1 MTKMDTL
8 LGGMEHEVTRRD
20 GSTEKVKI
28 RQLPVSLYPAFLAAQ
43 DDEPKMVELLCDRP
57 AGWADTIA
65 PEAFEAIV
73 IAGETLNPDFFS
85 RWVQRRLSRQE
96 RLIPGITER
105 LAKSAGLPLPIGSPK
120 SPSSAA

>member
-1 MTKMDTL
+1 M
-8 LGGMEHEVTRRD
+8 
-20 GSTEKVKI
+20 KI

-57 AGWADTIA
+57 AGWADTLT

-73 IAGETLNPDFFS
+73 IAGETLNTDFFS

-96 RLIPGITER
+96 RLLPGITET
-105 LAKSAGLPLPIGSPK
+105 LARSAGLPSPIGSPK